1 MLKALG
7 LRKRFGEREVVKGV
21 DLKVSQGEVVGLLGP
36 NGAGKTTTFYMITGL
51 ICPDGGT
58 ITLGGEDL
66 TPLPMYQ
73 RAQKGL
79 SYLPQEHSVFRRL
92 TARENILAVMELRGI
107 PERERENRADRLVA
121 EFHLEA
127 VADTMAY
134 ALSGGEQRR
143 VEIARALALEPKMLL
158 LDEPFAG
165 IDPIVV
171 AELQH
176 LVVAMKERGIGIIIT
191 DHNVRETLRITDRAY
206 IINEGQI
213 LAHGAPKTIA
223 NDMQVRCLYLGEEFE
238 L

>member
-1 MLKALG
+1 MLRAVG
-7 LRKRFGEREVVKGV
+7 LEKSFGQRQVVKGV
-21 DLKVSQGEVVGLLGP
+21 DLYVSKGEVVGLLGP
-36 NGAGKTTTFYMITGL
+36 NGAGKTTTFYMIIGL
-51 ICPDGGT
+51 IKPDNGH
-58 ITLGGEDL
+58 IYLDREDL
-66 TPLPMYQ
+66 TGMAMYQ

-92 TARENILAVMELRGI
+92 TAKENILAVMELRGI
-107 PERERENRADRLVA
+107 PETERKRRTERLIE

-143 VEIARALALEPKMLL
+143 VEIARALALEPKVLL

-171 AELQH
+171 AELQQ
-176 LVVAMKERGIGIIIT
+176 LVIAMKKRGIGIIIT

-206 IINEGQI
+206 IINKGEI
-213 LAHGAPKTIA
+213 LAQGAPKTIA
-223 NDMQVRCLYLGEEFE
+223 NDTQVRCLYLGEDFE

>member
-1 MLKALG
+1 MLKAVG
-7 LRKRFGEREVVKGV
+7 LRKRFGDREVVKGV
-21 DLKVSQGEVVGLLGP
+21 EIQVSRGEIVGLLGP

-51 ICPDGGT
+51 IRPDGGN
-58 ITLGGEDL
+58 IYLDNEDL
-66 TPLPMYQ
+66 TGLAMYQ

-107 PERERENRADRLVA
+107 PERERKRRTERLIE

-176 LVVAMKERGIGIIIT
+176 LVIAMKERGIGIIIT
-191 DHNVRETLRITDRAY
+191 DHNVRETLRITDRTY
-206 IINEGQI
+206 IINEGEI
-213 LAHGAPKTIA
+213 LAHGSPKTIA
-223 NDMQVRCLYLGEEFE
+223 SDLQVRCLYLGEDFE

>member
-1 MLKALG
+1 M
-7 LRKRFGEREVVKGV
+7 VKGV
-21 DLKVSQGEVVGLLGP
+21 DLYVSKGEVVGLLGP
-36 NGAGKTTTFYMITGL
+36 NGAGKTTTFYMIIGL
-51 ICPDGGT
+51 IKPDNGH
-58 ITLGGEDL
+58 IYLDREDL
-66 TPLPMYQ
+66 TGMAMYQ

-92 TARENILAVMELRGI
+92 TAKENILAVMELRGI
-107 PERERENRADRLVA
+107 PETERKRRTERLIE

-143 VEIARALALEPKMLL
+143 VEIARALALEPKVLL

-171 AELQH
+171 AELQQ
-176 LVVAMKERGIGIIIT
+176 LVIAMKKRGIGIIIT

-206 IINEGQI
+206 IINKGEI
-213 LAHGAPKTIA
+213 LAQGAPKTIA
-223 NDMQVRCLYLGEEFE
+223 NDTQVRCLYLGEDFE

>member
-1 MLKALG
+1 LQAVRLEKSFG
-7 LRKRFGEREVVKGV
+7 KRQVVKGI
-21 DLKVSQGEVVGLLGP
+21 DLYVSKGEVVGLLGP

-51 ICPDGGT
+51 IKPDNGH
-58 ITLGGEDL
+58 IYLGGEDL
-66 TPLPMYQ
+66 TRMAMYQ

-92 TARENILAVMELRGI
+92 TAKENIMAVMELRGI
-107 PERERENRADRLVA
+107 PEAERKRRTERLIE

-143 VEIARALALEPKMLL
+143 VEIARALALSPKVLL

-171 AELQH
+171 AELQQ
-176 LVVAMKERGIGIIIT
+176 LVVAMKKKGIGIIIT
-191 DHNVRETLRITDRAY
+191 DHNVRETLKITDRAY
-206 IINEGQI
+206 IINKGEI
-213 LAHGAPKTIA
+213 LAQGIPETIA
-223 NDMQVRCLYLGEEFE
+223 NNTQVRCLYLGEDFE